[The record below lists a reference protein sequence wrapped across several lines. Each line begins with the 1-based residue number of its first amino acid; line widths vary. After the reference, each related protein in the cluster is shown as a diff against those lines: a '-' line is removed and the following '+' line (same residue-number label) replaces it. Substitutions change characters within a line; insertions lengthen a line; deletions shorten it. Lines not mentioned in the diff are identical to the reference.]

1 MKPERL
7 ADLCRTAE
15 QGRPDV
21 AAQAAIGECDD
32 QDAEVLE
39 AVMRYSVLP
48 DAELVDFEERAG
60 SCWLVRV
67 PRVGGV
73 WLAPLSAW
81 GPVPARA
88 GGGGA
93 PGGQGLG
100 AAAGGGRCWLVRVP
114 RVGEFWLAPLSAWS
128 QLPAG
133 AVVVSP
139 RGLKALGTALVRAL
153 GVREEAGR

>member
-39 AVMRYSVLP
+39 AVMRYSALP

-60 SCWLVRV
+60 S
-67 PRVGGV
+67 
-73 WLAPLSAW
+73 
-81 GPVPARA
+81 
-88 GGGGA
+88 
-93 PGGQGLG
+93 
-100 AAAGGGRCWLVRVP
+100 CWLVRVP

>member
-7 ADLCRTAE
+7 AGLCRTAE

-67 PRVGGV
+67 PRVGEF
-73 WLAPLSAW
+73 WLAPPSAR
-81 GPVPARA
+81 GRPPARA
-88 GGGGA
+88 GGGGC
-93 PGGQGLG
+93 G
-100 AAAGGGRCWLVRVP
+100 LVRVP

-153 GVREEAGR
+153 GVREEAGRWGGWGRG